1 MNLLKEEN
9 LLNTGNA
16 VLNSDKIIALKK
28 MKLLATMLFVM
39 MFIIFIITSIYETG
53 IPALSFLK
61 AFSEAAM
68 VGALADWFA
77 VVALFKHPF
86 GLPIPH
92 TAIIPQNKNNIG
104 KSLAG
109 FIEMHF
115 LTEKV
120 IKEKIQSS
128 NPSKSVAVWMAKES
142 NRKMILGYIK
152 SFIPEIFIILQNN
165 DIKEFLI
172 KNLKENLKSIKFSK
186 LLQNILE
193 LLTENNQ
200 HEKWI
205 KIVIGEVKNIINK
218 NKNVIKEKVQEQT
231 PWWTFGLIDD
241 KIYKKI
247 ISNIHDFIEDFELNR
262 DNKFRIELNEKI
274 AKLIKDLSDDKKLIK
289 KIEDYKNNIIE
300 NKELTKFIASFIE
313 NLSNKLNDDINSDN
327 SEILNLID
335 KAIKRFSENLQ
346 ENEEIQEKINF
357 YILEFAVKFIS
368 ANSKKICSVIT
379 DKIEKWDKE
388 EISQELEIQI
398 GKDLQFIRINGTL
411 VGGIVGLGIFII
423 HKFIT

>member
-9 LLNTGNA
+9 LLNTSNA
-16 VLNSDKIIALKK
+16 VLKSEKKIALKK
-28 MKLLATMLFVM
+28 MKLLATMLFIL
-39 MFIIFIITSIYETG
+39 MFITFIITSIYETV
-53 IPALSFLK
+53 IPVLSFLK

-68 VGALADWFA
+68 IGALADWFA

-92 TAIIPQNKNNIG
+92 TAIIPQNKDNIG
-104 KSLAG
+104 RSLAS

-115 LTEKV
+115 LTEDV

-128 NPSKSVAVWMAKES
+128 NPSKSVAEWLVKKS
-142 NRKMILGYIK
+142 NREIILGYIK
-152 SFIPEIFIILQNN
+152 SAIPEIFIILQNE

-193 LLTENNQ
+193 LLTKNNQ

-205 KIVIGEVKNIINK
+205 KTVIGEVKSIINK
-218 NKNVIKEKVQEQT
+218 NKKVIKERVKEQT
-231 PWWTFGLIDD
+231 PWWTFGLVDD

-247 ISNIHDFIEDFELNR
+247 ISNVQDFIEDFELNK

-289 KIEDYKNNIIE
+289 KIEDYKNDIIE

-327 SEILNLID
+327 SEILYLID
-335 KAIKRFSENLQ
+335 KSIKGFSENLKD
-346 ENEEIQEKINF
+346 NEIVQEKINF
-357 YILEFAVKFIS
+357 HILDIAVKIIR
-368 ANSKKICSVIT
+368 AKSKDLTSIIT
-379 DKIEKWDKE
+379 DKIKKWNDE

-411 VGGIVGLGIFII
+411 VGGIVGLGIFVIN
-423 HKFIT
+423 KFIL